1 MSPSSR
7 RTALVRPCRIAALV
21 LAAGALVPSLARSQE
36 PEHMEGPEIVAEA
49 LFLYD
54 ALPPGGR
61 DLNLTFAVQEGE
73 PDPVT
78 GEVIGRHPSQL
89 YEAFFEGLL
98 MFLIVWWF
106 ARKPRPRGAV
116 FGLALAYYA
125 LARSLAELVRLP
137 DAQIGYLAGDW
148 LTMGML
154 LSLPMYVLG
163 AILLA
168 NAWVRPRPTG
178 NYVSQA

>member
-1 MSPSSR
+1 
-7 RTALVRPCRIAALV
+7 V
-21 LAAGALVPSLARSQE
+21 
-36 PEHMEGPEIVAEA
+36 
-49 LFLYD
+49 
-54 ALPPGGR
+54 
-61 DLNLTFAVQEGE
+61 
-73 PDPVT
+73 
-78 GEVIGRHPSQL
+78 
-89 YEAFFEGLL
+89 
-98 MFLIVWWF
+98 
-106 ARKPRPRGAV
+106 
-116 FGLALAYYA
+116 
-125 LARSLAELVRLP
+125 ARSLAELVRLP